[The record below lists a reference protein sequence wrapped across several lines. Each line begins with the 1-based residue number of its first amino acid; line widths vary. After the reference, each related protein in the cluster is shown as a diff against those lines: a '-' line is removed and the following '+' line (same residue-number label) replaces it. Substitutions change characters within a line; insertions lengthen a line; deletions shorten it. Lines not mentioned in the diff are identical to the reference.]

1 MGSPVGRASLDL
13 AILGLNF
20 LAPHLIGRVRRRAQ
34 STPLDVRGGLLITLA
49 VAFAVFGISEG
60 PVLGWVQPLV
70 IGAVVTRPGSVGNR

>member
-34 STPLDVRGGLLITLA
+34 STPLDVRGGLLITLV
-49 VAFAVFGISEG
+49 VALTVFAVSGGGCS
-60 PVLGWVQPLV
+60 P
-70 IGAVVTRPGSVGNR
+70 S